1 MHKHPFTQLSGV
13 INNIIFSYI
22 KTTLK
27 NLLPYYSISFLIQKK
42 TTTKKNILN
51 IKIESFYDYYTLETE
66 PTLQEPTKKQKK
78 KEKVYRIIAL
88 QYHK

>member
-1 MHKHPFTQLSGV
+1 M
-13 INNIIFSYI
+13 

-27 NLLPYYSISFLIQKK
+27 ELTTISQHFLSYTEE

-78 KEKVYRIIAL
+78 KKC
-88 QYHK
+88 